1 MSPRLRSLGVNT
13 PNKVLRLQDYSFS
26 LGGPVRRD
34 NLWFFTSV
42 RFQQGNTQ
50 AQDVKYPED
59 NMAKTFSG
67 RLTWQPQ
74 VKNKFTFYFEDTKKT
89 KGHETSGRSS
99 RKKPRT
105 GGRPASMPRRAG
117 EVDLHRQPAALGRCR
132 LVAER
137 HYVERRLPAR
147 CRAAARYARV
157 VHDGLASG
165 PHHRRIVGGWRAA
178 DAHPGVRQV
187 LASSAT
193 YVTGSHSFKTGL
205 QWSYGARRNERFA
218 NADLTQRYLSG
229 VPDSVLLYNTPNVAT
244 NPLKADLGIYVQDSW
259 TFRHMTITPGLRYDY
274 FNTTSPAQSS
284 PAGRWVPA
292 RQFAAVPIP
301 TFHDLSPRL
310 GVAYDVFGN
319 GKTAVHGG
327 INS

>member
-1 MSPRLRSLGVNT
+1 MSPRLRSLGVST

-50 AQDVKYPED
+50 AQDVNYPED

-89 KGHETSGRSS
+89 KGHETSGPFIAEEAANR
-99 RKKPRT
+99 
-105 GGRPASMPRRAG
+105 RPGQHQAPRRAG
-117 EVDLHRQPAALGRCR
+117 EVDLHRQPAVHGRCR

-178 DAHPGVRQV
+178 DAHPWRPPGARLVGDVRDRLPFVQDGPAV
-187 LASSAT
+187 ELRRAPQRALRERRSDATLSERRARFGAPLQHAERVDRSAQGAISASTCRTRGRSAT
-193 YVTGSHSFKTGL
+193 
-205 QWSYGARRNERFA
+205 
-218 NADLTQRYLSG
+218 
-229 VPDSVLLYNTPNVAT
+229 
-244 NPLKADLGIYVQDSW
+244 
-259 TFRHMTITPGLRYDY
+259 
-274 FNTTSPAQSS
+274 
-284 PAGRWVPA
+284 
-292 RQFAAVPIP
+292 
-301 TFHDLSPRL
+301 
-310 GVAYDVFGN
+310 
-319 GKTAVHGG
+319 
-327 INS
+327 